1 MDKFIIKGSF
11 SDAIRQIT
19 PAEAFKEICK
29 HQDEKMK
36 TKAFWFFI
44 TYGLQ
49 TDRYEVPSNKA
60 IVDAAN
66 ALRDEFVKAGVTMN
80 EDMNQIFNIFTDAYM
95 IELTPEVFSFDLTK
109 VNHDAYMSMYARY
122 GFNDDMLSFYRGY
135 NRPNVAAQ
143 YAED

>member
-44 TYGLQ
+44 LCNALKEDIYTIG
-49 TDRYEVPSNKA
+49 EIKA
-60 IVDAAN
+60 IYKELFQKADIKEINPYSLKGIGFSVTPTVAYRNHDSLYECFKDLASKSNSEDVDKLKKRFAGSQVLRQALNDAAQQ
-66 ALRDEFVKAGVTMN
+66 V
-80 EDMNQIFNIFTDAYM
+80 
-95 IELTPEVFSFDLTK
+95 
-109 VNHDAYMSMYARY
+109 
-122 GFNDDMLSFYRGY
+122 
-135 NRPNVAAQ
+135 
-143 YAED
+143 